1 MASSVRFLQFPT
13 LTHCPLEAA
22 HVNRKSTTANAT
34 GSPAAL
40 LSRQLSSAASHSFK
54 GSTQL
59 INAAPIRAKK
69 PCRSTRV
76 APITCQA
83 QRGVRTQAVAAP
95 ANVESESR
103 LRVTVSNRDTDLWT
117 AIEIETQNQPGLL
130 TKITSTLR

>member
-1 MASSVRFLQFPT
+1 MASSVRFLQFPP

-34 GSPAAL
+34 ASPAAL
-40 LSRQLSSAASHSFK
+40 LSRQLSSAALCSLK
-54 GSTQL
+54 GSNQL
-59 INAAPIRAKK
+59 TDAAPIRAKK

-83 QRGVRTQAVAAP
+83 QRGVRTKAVAAP
-95 ANVESESR
+95 ANVKSASR
-103 LRVTVSNRDTDLWT
+103 LRVSVSNRVHKEWT